1 MALCD
6 CLDSIITKS
15 LKYTETVTLCN
26 IFLWLI
32 IMITQGSIQS
42 SSNFLLTLVIVA
54 KTFYQLN
61 YGIYRTTDTVIAKR
75 CHSTID
81 FFYGEKSDA
90 KEKKSKHH
98 CFAHLAEV
106 QEAERVR
113 LAPSKCISS
122 LFNVRSYN
130 TCCLTFL

>member
-1 MALCD
+1 
-6 CLDSIITKS
+6 
-15 LKYTETVTLCN
+15 
-26 IFLWLI
+26 
-32 IMITQGSIQS
+32 MITQGSIQS

-61 YGIYRTTDTVIAKR
+61 YRIYRTVDVIAMY
-75 CHSTID
+75 CSID
-81 FFYGEKSDA
+81 FFYVEKSDA